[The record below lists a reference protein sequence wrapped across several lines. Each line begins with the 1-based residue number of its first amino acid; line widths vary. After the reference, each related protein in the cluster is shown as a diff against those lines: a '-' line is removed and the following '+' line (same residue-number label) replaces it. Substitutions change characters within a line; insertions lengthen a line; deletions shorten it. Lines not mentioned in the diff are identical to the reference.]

1 MQSGTATMEKARKFF
16 KKLKIELGYDPAFP
30 FLSIYSK
37 VLKSGSQ
44 RERFRTP
51 VFTVAVFTTAKMW
64 KLTCLSMYECIKK
77 IWNTHTV

>member
-44 RERFRTP
+44 RER
-51 VFTVAVFTTAKMW
+51 
-64 KLTCLSMYECIKK
+64 LELQCLL
-77 IWNTHTV
+77 